1 MISDEI
7 SGGRFKAGER
17 LPTERELSETFGV
30 SRNVVREAIA
40 RLTFEGTVEP
50 RQGSG
55 VFVLGTNAIAAFAA

>member
-1 MISDEI
+1 
-7 SGGRFKAGER
+7 
-17 LPTERELSETFGV
+17 L

-55 VFVLGTNAIAAFAA
+55 DFVLGTTAIAALRLDDEMLRDRSLFASL

>member
-1 MISDEI
+1 
-7 SGGRFKAGER
+7 
-17 LPTERELSETFGV
+17 L

-55 VFVLGTNAIAAFAA
+55 VFVLGTTAIAALRLDDEMLRDRSLFASL